1 MCSQARGAGV
11 SRSRVGSGSPLPTP
25 TGCCLVSEPSVLF
38 SRFSYLPDHSEH
50 KDGHVSRLGFKPT
63 LPPTPGG
70 RRTISARGQVA
81 AGSRP
86 AAPERK
92 KGSLQ
97 CPPCPDPCIVDVRPN
112 CLLRGHLGPSEFS
125 SGKDVWLCS
134 WQDWSF
140 PDWCLR
146 RALSVRV
153 WPWVSVMSACGP
165 RNDHR
170 FTFYGYNFC
179 SIGNCFYK

>member
-1 MCSQARGAGV
+1 M
-11 SRSRVGSGSPLPTP
+11 SPQREDGGPASALDLLPQDRRWP
-25 TGCCLVSEPSVLF
+25 IWKKMSPRPLAPA
-38 SRFSYLPDHSEH
+38 SYLPDHSEH
-50 KDGHVSRLGFKPT
+50 KDGHVSRLGFDPT

-70 RRTISARGQVA
+70 WRTISARGQVA